1 MTAKIMIWIKW
12 AVFFVASFFTFAAQN
27 LTMMKK
33 NGSLRALFALLFVF
47 STILCLAQPPGGR
60 PPGGGGGRHPGGRPP
75 YGGDRQWGQTEGN
88 MPAVKPKKKVREGD
102 TFTVVG
108 VLRDAKT
115 GEFMPYVNL
124 AVLDSVDNEFVKGG
138 ISNMEGVFEI
148 NGVPQGAFVLRVSAI
163 GYENYLHPFH
173 VTNNTNLGTLRIN
186 PGVTALGEVTVAA
199 ERPLY
204 AMEGEKLIYN
214 VSEDPSIQTG
224 TTEDALQNAPGVEVD
239 VEGNITLRGVSSVE
253 IWVNDKPSKLTEE
266 NLKTYLQTLPA
277 NAIARIETITNPS
290 AKYATEAEAV
300 INIVTSAHIKSNQFV
315 SFGVN
320 GSNQPFVS
328 PWVSYMWK
336 KDRVSINLFA
346 SGRYSN
352 RENKTDS
359 WSQQRRD
366 AATEGEYEVTW
377 ADTVSQQDNNRSYS
391 GNLFLNIDYEID
403 STSDISVDAGGYY
416 NANLNNMMRTERQ
429 TYYYLDSMPAYSM
442 LFADQT
448 KDNSDTRSIF
458 GNLGADYTKKF
469 DNEGHNLRI
478 GLNTRLTNNSGEEW
492 YNRFYEVYTDL
503 DEHRYMLS
511 RTYNFNGSL
520 DARYNRPYS
529 KDGEL
534 SYGLRADHTQMD
546 FTYDRFYDTIGLMV
560 DSLRT
565 YRMIGAKSSLNADV
579 NWTHRW
585 GGFTLST
592 GLGVEGERNMY
603 DFISNMPFA
612 DDSVFYHLNFRPSIH
627 LTYRTED
634 MHNLKLNYS
643 MRMSG
648 PGRNQVTRFRTYGE
662 NSYSTG
668 NPNGLKDSF
677 THNMEAGW
685 QKFFEHFGNI
695 GIEAYGRWSTND
707 VSRLTDA
714 EYDNYLDRIVSY
726 SVPYNMGSSWR
737 YGTSLNMTYR
747 PSGFFNVR
755 LYANLYNYGYRMEYE
770 RNGVP
775 QIDEREKW
783 SWSVR
788 VNAWAKLFD
797 RLQVTA
803 SANYNSPTISLMS
816 ERKARYFLNM
826 GLRSDFFNRR
836 LSVFVNVQDI
846 FNWGATIGSGSTN
859 TNPYY
864 LSDSTRKMLNSRYI
878 SAGFTLRFGKMELEK
893 KAKEG
898 DGEAGDSLE

>member
-1 MTAKIMIWIKW
+1 
-12 AVFFVASFFTFAAQN
+12 
-27 LTMMKK
+27 
-33 NGSLRALFALLFVF
+33 
-47 STILCLAQPPGGR
+47 
-60 PPGGGGGRHPGGRPP
+60 
-75 YGGDRQWGQTEGN
+75 

-163 GYENYLHPFH
+163 GYESYLHPFH

-352 RENKTDS
+352 RENMTDS

-391 GNLFLNIDYEID
+391 GNLFMNIDYEID

-442 LFADQT
+442 LLADQT

-546 FTYDRFYDTIGLMV
+546 FTYDRFYDTIGLLV

-603 DFISNMPFA
+603 DFISTMPFA

-685 QKFFEHFGNI
+685 QKFFERFGNI

-826 GLRSDFFNRR
+826 GLRSDFFNSR

>member
-1 MTAKIMIWIKW
+1 MNRF
-12 AVFFVASFFTFAAQN
+12 VFLKV
-27 LTMMKK
+27 
-33 NGSLRALFALLFVF
+33 LFIIALLV
-47 STILCLAQPPGGR
+47 SAVLCLAQPPGGR

-75 YGGDRQWGQTEGN
+75 YGGDRQWGQTESN

-124 AVLDSVDNEFVKGG
+124 AVLDSVDNEFVKGS

-328 PWVSYMWK
+328 PWISYMWK

-391 GNLFLNIDYEID
+391 GNLFMNIDYEID

-546 FTYDRFYDTIGLMV
+546 FTYDRFYDTIGILV

-603 DFISNMPFA
+603 DFISDMPFA

-685 QKFFEHFGNI
+685 QKFFERFGNI

-714 EYDNYLDRIVSY
+714 EYDKYLDRIVSY

-826 GLRSDFFNRR
+826 GFRSDFFNRR

>member
-1 MTAKIMIWIKW
+1 
-12 AVFFVASFFTFAAQN
+12 
-27 LTMMKK
+27 MK
-33 NGSLRALFALLFVF
+33 RFVF
-47 STILCLAQPPGGR
+47 LKVLFIIALSVSAVLCLAQPPGGR

-75 YGGDRQWGQTEGN
+75 YGGDRQWGQTESN

-102 TFTVVG
+102 SFTVVG

-163 GYENYLHPFH
+163 GYENFLHPFH

-300 INIVTSAHIKSNQFV
+300 INIVTSAHIKINQFV

-429 TYYYLDSMPAYSM
+429 TYYYLDSMPVDTM

-546 FTYDRFYDTIGLMV
+546 FTYDRFYDTIGILV

-603 DFISNMPFA
+603 DFISDMPFA

-685 QKFFEHFGNI
+685 QKFFERFGNI